1 MPDDVFADGLSSL
14 SCAKVLAN
22 CLRKIERKVNELYTL
37 HKDMKNSQIKG
48 EKKLQSATESLDYL
62 PTKFDTLEKECVS
75 RMKKSGSLMKI

>member
-14 SCAKVLAN
+14 GCAKVLAN

-48 EKKLQSATESLDYL
+48 KTTICD
-62 PTKFDTLEKECVS
+62 
-75 RMKKSGSLMKI
+75 